1 MFENK
6 KLALFRTKL
15 TEKIDFLEHE
25 KEVSQDL
32 QLLQKLEKTLNKV
45 SEVGDRRDNA

>member
-15 TEKIDFLEHE
+15 TDKIDFLERE
-25 KEVSQDL
+25 K
-32 QLLQKLEKTLNKV
+32 K
-45 SEVGDRRDNA
+45 SERGPSVAPKITEETEPSHRGQ

>member
-15 TEKIDFLEHE
+15 TDKIDFLERE
-25 KEVSQDL
+25 K
-32 QLLQKLEKTLNKV
+32 K
-45 SEVGDRRDNA
+45 